1 MDIIN
6 FSKSDL
12 GIAIAWLAT
21 VLSLG
26 LSIWAIIFSKAVQTE
41 NNTLNLKIEKLN
53 SQINHKQKIGDE
65 NISQTGEKNVYVKK
79 NTGGL
84 SIK

>member
-26 LSIWAIIFSKAVQTE
+26 LSIWAIIFSKAVQAE

-53 SQINHKQKIGDE
+53 SQINNKKKIGDE
-65 NISQTGEKNVYVKK
+65 NISQIGEKNVYVKK